1 MMNAHLLKNTMVHP
15 ARVRFLNEQPVKK
28 GAFVIYWMQQSQR
41 VSYNHALNYAIV
53 CANELRLPL
62 VVFFCLSDG
71 FPDANLRHY
80 RFMLDGLAVTER
92 LLQDR
97 GIRLIVQLGDPP
109 HEIARFAKR
118 AALVVTDRG
127 YLRIQQAWRAKAAV
141 SLTCPLI
148 QVETD
153 VIVPVEEASAK
164 EEYAAAT
171 IRAKLHRRL
180 AEFFTDHPTPDLKKK
195 SLSIGG
201 PSLNLADR
209 ERLCSRLRI
218 DRSVPPVTWIKAGET
233 TAFEMLDRFINE
245 KLDRFADLR
254 NDPAVEYL
262 SNMSPYLHF
271 GQISSFA
278 IAKQVVGSG
287 SRSTEAFLEELFVR
301 RELSMNFVYYNSH
314 YDSITCLPAW
324 SRRTLREHL
333 IDEREYRYTLH
344 QLEQAET
351 HDPCWNATQKEMV
364 MRGKMHGYM
373 RMYWGKKI
381 LEWSRTPDAG
391 YRTALLLNNKY
402 SLDGRDP
409 NGFAGI
415 AWCFGKHD
423 RPWGERAVFGQVR
436 YMNDKGLR
444 RKFDIDAYIARIE
457 GEWRNST

>member
-1 MMNAHLLKNTMVHP
+1 MNAHLLKNTMVHP

-28 GAFVIYWMQQSQR
+28 GAFVVYWMQQSQR
-41 VSYNHALNYAIV
+41 VSCNHALNYAIDR
-53 CANELRLPL
+53 ANELRLPL
-62 VVFFCLSDG
+62 VVFFCLTDG
-71 FPDANLRHY
+71 FPEANLRHY
-80 RFMLDGLAVTER
+80 RFMLDGLAVTGR

-97 GIRLIVQLGDPP
+97 GIRLITRLGDPP

-118 AALVVTDRG
+118 AALVVTDRC
-127 YLRIQQAWRAKAAV
+127 YLCIQRAWRAAAAKF
-141 SLTCPLI
+141 LDCPLI

-153 VIVPVEEASAK
+153 VIVPVEEASGK

-171 IRAKLHRRL
+171 IRPKLHRKL
-180 AEFFTDHPTPDLKKK
+180 SEFFTGHLTPALKIK
-195 SLSIGG
+195 SLSIHC
-201 PSLNLADR
+201 PSLDLVDR
-209 ERLCSRLRI
+209 DKLCCRLRI
-218 DRSVPPVTWIKAGET
+218 DRSVPPVTWIKAGEI
-233 TAFEMLDRFINE
+233 AAQEMLERFVAQ
-245 KLDRFADLR
+245 KLDRYADLR
-254 NDPAVEYL
+254 NDPSQEYL

-271 GQISSFA
+271 GQISPYA
-278 IAKQVVGSG
+278 IAKQVVESG

-301 RELSMNFVYYNSH
+301 RELSMNFVYCNSR
-314 YDSITCLPAW
+314 YDSIGCLPAW
-324 SRRTLREHL
+324 SRRTLREHQ
-333 IDEREYRYTLH
+333 IDKREYSYPLR
-344 QLEQAET
+344 QLERAKT
-351 HDPCWNATQKEMV
+351 HDPYWNAAQKEML

-381 LEWSRTPDAG
+381 LEWSRTPDSA

-444 RKFDIDAYIARIE
+444 RKFDIDAYVARIE
-457 GEWRNST
+457 GEWRDSI

>member
-1 MMNAHLLKNTMVHP
+1 MMNALLWENTMVHP
-15 ARVRFLNEQPVKK
+15 ARVLFLNGQPVKK
-28 GAFVIYWMQQSQR
+28 SAFVIYWMQQSQR

-62 VVFFCLSDG
+62 IVFFCLAEG

-97 GIRLIVQLGDPP
+97 GIRLIVQAGDPP
-109 HEIARFAKR
+109 HEIVRFAKR

-171 IRAKLHRRL
+171 IRSKLHRQL

-195 SLSIGG
+195 SLSIDGL
-201 PSLNLADR
+201 SLNLADR
-209 ERLCSRLRI
+209 EKLCSRLRI

-233 TAFEMLDRFINE
+233 AAYEMLDRFISE

-254 NDPAVEYL
+254 NDPAEDYL

-271 GQISSFA
+271 GQISPYV
-278 IAKQVVGSG
+278 IAKRVVESG
-287 SRSTEAFLEELFVR
+287 SRSAEAFLEELFVR
-301 RELSMNFVYYNSH
+301 RELAMNFVYYNDC
-314 YDSITCLPAW
+314 YDSIKCLPAW
-324 SRRTLREHL
+324 SRRTLTEHG
-333 IDEREYRYTLH
+333 IDQREYIYSLRR
-344 QLEQAET
+344 LELAET
-351 HDPCWNATQKEMV
+351 HDQYWNAAQKEMV
-364 MRGKMHGYM
+364 LRGKTHGYI

-381 LEWSRTPDAG
+381 LEWSRTPDSA

-423 RPWGERAVFGQVR
+423 RPWGERDVFGQVR

-444 RKFDIDAYIARIE
+444 RKFDIDAYVTRIE
-457 GEWRNST
+457 NEWRSTT